1 MKVNLI
7 DWWLLELCQ
16 FWGWPTW
23 SWFNLLIFIK
33 DHCVYY
39 FSENWYSCNV
49 FVLLLVSGQFQLH
62 KNEWV
67 FPLFCFL
74 EEICVELVLFLPR
87 LFDRINQWNHLG
99 LVFSFFWKVFRYW
112 IKCLTL
118 LDFYWSNILCLLWK
132 VLADFFK
139 HVQAWCWQCTKTD

>member
-1 MKVNLI
+1 MAVEPAL
-7 DWWLLELCQ
+7 DSWDEL
-16 FWGWPTW
+16 TW

-33 DHCVYY
+33 DHCVYILVR
-39 FSENWYSCNV
+39 NWYSCSV

-62 KNEWV
+62 RMNEEV
-67 FPLFCFL
+67 FPPLLFPGRD
-74 EEICVELVLFLPR
+74 CVELVLFLPG

-118 LDFYWSNILCLLWK
+118 LDFYWSNILCLLLKGVNWFLQTCSN
-132 VLADFFK
+132 VMLTM
-139 HVQAWCWQCTKTD
+139 H